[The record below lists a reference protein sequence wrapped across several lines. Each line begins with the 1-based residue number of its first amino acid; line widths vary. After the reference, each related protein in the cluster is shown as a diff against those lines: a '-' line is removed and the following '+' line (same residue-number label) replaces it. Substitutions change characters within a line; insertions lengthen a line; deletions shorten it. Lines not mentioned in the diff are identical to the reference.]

1 MINPNDI
8 VECFEGYLNTETP
21 AIVSSF
27 DGYKQVEIY
36 TGEELSDAWIIA
48 RPDETCKFT
57 DETFKTFV
65 NKATGKWLEKRK
77 PEEPYRILLSCDSND
92 SIDDITKEY
101 IHELRHVLDYGRATM
116 SIEFSEQ
123 KPGGLYFR
131 RYSEYNAE
139 KAATRFM
146 AKNWIATHKNLRSFD
161 CLAAVL
167 GILSADAV
175 HGVYFSDNVDDITY
189 YVSRYLGAQRAI
201 RNLSEEVSPSVA
213 FQLWNL
219 TPFYFEDN
227 YGSIFYLA
235 EEWDDIAVCELD
247 ASSRRFDN
255 VIARIKTSLQK
266 KK

>member
-8 VECFEGYLNTETP
+8 VECFEGYLNMETP

-36 TGEELSDAWIIA
+36 TGEKLSDAWIIA
-48 RPDETCKFT
+48 RPDETGKFE
-57 DETFKTFV
+57 DEAFRTFV
-65 NKATGKWLEKRK
+65 NRANGKWLEKRN
-77 PEEPYRILLSCDSND
+77 PDEPYRILLSRGSN
-92 SIDDITKEY
+92 SNITDITKVY
-101 IHELRHVLDYGRATM
+101 IHELRHVLDYSRANM
-116 SIEFSEQ
+116 SIEFNEQ

-139 KAATRFM
+139 KASTRFM
-146 AKNWIATHKNLRSFD
+146 AKNWIATYTDLHPVD
-161 CLAAVL
+161 CLSAVL

-175 HGVYFSDNVDDITY
+175 HGAYFSNTVEDITY
-189 YVSRYLGAQRAI
+189 YISRYLGAQRAI
-201 RNLSEEVSPSVA
+201 RNLSEEVAPSVA

-235 EEWDDIAVCELD
+235 GAWDDIAVCELD
-247 ASSRRFDN
+247 AVSRRFDN
-255 VIARIKTSLQK
+255 VITRIKTSLQK
-266 KK
+266 KE